1 MAKRVITRDEV
12 IGAFAPLHGL
22 LDRVIAH
29 TRAQT
34 TLERFAKLHPEIE
47 REAGIKRLSGQAR
60 WMLVAD
66 GLVASI
72 GSIDGFAV
80 HSSEAQHNSGQY
92 LFEVPGG
99 LLTVRQEPHDDS
111 DPDDGKYV
119 QQALTEILEQA
130 ELAPGMDADK
140 PLVVYLSVTATT
152 AMLKVCHDT
161 LDGIM
166 KIAIDDLRAHPQAL
180 PTPGPD
186 RPRARARST
195 RSDLRPGVADD
206 AEPRA

>member
-12 IGAFAPLHGL
+12 IAAFAPLHGVL
-22 LDRVIAH
+22 ERVIAH
-29 TRAQT
+29 ARAQT

-47 REAGIKRLSGQAR
+47 REAGVKRLCGQAR

-66 GLVASI
+66 GLAASI

-80 HSSEAQHNSGQY
+80 RSSEAQHNSGQY

-111 DPDDGKYV
+111 DPDDGKYF

-130 ELAPGMDADK
+130 ELAPGINADE
-140 PLVVYLSVTATT
+140 PIAVYLSVTADT
-152 AMLKVCHDT
+152 ALLKVCHST
-161 LDGIM
+161 IDGVM
-166 KIAIDDLRAHPQAL
+166 KIPVDDLQAPPQPL
-180 PTPGPD
+180 PAPSD

-195 RSDLRPGVADD
+195 RKDRRPGGARDD
-206 AEPRA
+206 ASPAT